1 MAGYRKKNADGPN
14 SEDKALDLFAE
25 MMRVYQISMYLL
37 HPPFHFV
44 RNENSSSR
52 HVLRVSLNFLFFH
65 I

>member
-1 MAGYRKKNADGPN
+1 
-14 SEDKALDLFAE
+14 
-25 MMRVYQISMYLL
+25 MRVYQISMYLL